1 MKASEANETKW
12 VHCSVNLSIY
22 ASFIFDACERVV
34 KGRMDG
40 KNDSES
46 LAKLA
51 GAFTVRDHW
60 RDQALM
66 LEGALPGLEGSPR
79 ELAESALE
87 NYRLSTG
94 VLQETISLSAAELKS
109 SGFVH

>member
-12 VHCSVNLSIY
+12 VHCSINLSIY

-60 RDQALM
+60 RDQALR
-66 LEGALPGLEGSPR
+66 LEGALLGLQGSLR
-79 ELAESALE
+79 ELTESALE

-94 VLQETISLSAAELKS
+94 VLRETISLSAAELKS